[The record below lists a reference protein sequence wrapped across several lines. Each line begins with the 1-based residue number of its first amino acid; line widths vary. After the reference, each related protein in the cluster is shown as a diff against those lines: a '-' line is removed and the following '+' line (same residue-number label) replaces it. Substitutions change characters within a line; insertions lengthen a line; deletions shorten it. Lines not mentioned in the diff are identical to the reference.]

1 MNHWPFIAAA
11 YAISIGGTVAL
22 TLWSLAAMRR
32 AEKAADALKGR
43 GPDRN
48 RGRGE

>member
-11 YAISIGGTVAL
+11 YAIAIGGTLGL

-32 AEKAADALKGR
+32 AEKAVDALKGR
-43 GPDRN
+43 GR
-48 RGRGE
+48 